1 MTLAKVPLNKE
12 VNILYKCVCVYIY
25 INIVICVWL
34 PYLFVSFR
42 ICIFVDV
49 FTFLYIIFKCSNWMN
64 PVKREYGHFR
74 EAELLSIASWN
85 NGYIYLLQR
94 HASIS
99 SDFSVSSFRAV
110 QTMIHSFCVIIAVH
124 FLSILLFIN
133 SDYFWCT
140 QQNRNNMNTVFSLI
154 TFKKH
159 VFFNQYS

>member
-1 MTLAKVPLNKE
+1 MTLPKVPLNKE

-64 PVKREYGHFR
+64 PVKREYGHFC

-124 FLSILLFIN
+124 FLSMLLFIN

>member
-1 MTLAKVPLNKE
+1 MTLPKVPLNKE

-64 PVKREYGHFR
+64 PVKREYGHFC

>member
-1 MTLAKVPLNKE
+1 MTLPKVPLNKE
-12 VNILYKCVCVYIY
+12 VNIWYKCVCIYIY

-64 PVKREYGHFR
+64 PVKREYGHFC

>member
-1 MTLAKVPLNKE
+1 M
-12 VNILYKCVCVYIY
+12 YIY
-25 INIVICVWL
+25 IYQYSYLCLVALLICKFS
-34 PYLFVSFR
+34 YMYFCG
-42 ICIFVDV
+42 CIYFLYI
-49 FTFLYIIFKCSNWMN
+49 FKFCGCIYFLYIIFKRSNWMN
-64 PVKREYGHFR
+64 PVKREYGHFC

>member
-1 MTLAKVPLNKE
+1 MTLPKVPLNKE

-64 PVKREYGHFR
+64 PVKREYGHFC

-99 SDFSVSSFRAV
+99 SDFSVSSFRAA